1 MGWTGGQSCKSSGST
16 WRWKYCTFIQ
26 CFAAIGMPSR
36 HGHARLR
43 AAPQTGKLGQTGSD
57 CRWRLYSPRYS
68 SPTLHPTSGGHV
80 ALYSLLDQLA
90 IPYQRIDHAPVF
102 TCEEASRLLPKLPAA
117 KTKNLFLRDPK
128 SERLFLVVTPEES
141 RVDLKALAAALGVKR
156 LSFGSPERLEA
167 VLGLTPGSVTLLA
180 MVRDREKAVEL
191 VMDETIWQAER
202 VQCHPLVNTAT
213 LLIRLDDVRR
223 LLAHLGRE
231 ATVMRLPVVSD

>member
-1 MGWTGGQSCKSSGST
+1 M
-16 WRWKYCTFIQ
+16 
-26 CFAAIGMPSR
+26 
-36 HGHARLR
+36 
-43 AAPQTGKLGQTGSD
+43 
-57 CRWRLYSPRYS
+57 
-68 SPTLHPTSGGHV
+68 V

-90 IPYQRIDHAPVF
+90 IPYQRIDHPPVF

-156 LSFGSPERLEA
+156 LSFGSPERLES
-167 VLGLTPGSVTLLA
+167 VLGLIPGAVTLLA

-191 VMDETIWQAER
+191 VVDETIWQAER

-231 ATVMRLPVVSD
+231 ATIMRLPVVSD